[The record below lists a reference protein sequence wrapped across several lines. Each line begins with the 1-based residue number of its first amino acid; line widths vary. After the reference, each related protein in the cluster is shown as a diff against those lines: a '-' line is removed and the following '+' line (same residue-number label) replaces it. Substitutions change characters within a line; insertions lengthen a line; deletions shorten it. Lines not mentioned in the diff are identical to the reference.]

1 MPLPQRAKNLLTP
14 ARRAQARRWLG
25 LLTVRGMG
33 GVAGVGA
40 TVVATRVL
48 GADEAGLLLLAFAI
62 VTVLATL
69 SRLGLDNALV
79 RFIGAHAAEGDWH
92 AVNGVFRLAIRWTL
106 MTSLPAGLLL
116 LVLADPIARHAFD
129 KPALAPVLQWMSLL
143 TAPMALYWLHA
154 QGFIGLKRPE
164 VATLLQNIS
173 LPLLFAAL
181 LLLAAWQGIASAT
194 VGAGAWF
201 VAGCLTL
208 LIATLIWWRQPDAHR
223 KDGEFDREN
232 GKIKWGPYFGDAVR
246 TLTATWSSTAR
257 SKAT

>member
-129 KPALAPVLQWMSLL
+129 KPDLAPVLQWISLL

-194 VGAGAWF
+194 AGAGAWL

-208 LIATLIWWRQPDAHR
+208 LIATLIWWRQPDADW
-223 KDGEFDREN
+223 KDGAFDRARL
-232 GKIKWGPYFGDAVR
+232 WHSAAPLWAVSAMG
-246 TLTATWSSTAR
+246 LAVQWSGQLA
-257 SKAT
+257 AGA